1 MKGSIKVM
9 VSTKKLRYELN
20 LRRNITIIQGDSAS
34 GKTTLI
40 QIISDYLSGRSGPGI
55 EVVCDKKCAVLT
67 GDMESVEARMKLLKD
82 TVVFVDEQERFLY
95 TKGFAA
101 AVSASDCYFVFVTR
115 DALNMLPY
123 SVNEIYY
130 LKNSGYYQ
138 HTRQVYNS
146 MHQVYQEARA
156 AEGIE
161 LSVVLTE
168 DSNAGF
174 EMFEAVSRNMQM
186 VCDSARGKSNV
197 GKYML
202 AHKEDR
208 ILAIVDGAAFGADMQ
223 SAMHALEVNQK
234 SFLWAPESFEYLIL
248 RSNIVQAEGL
258 REILEQP
265 GAFVESG
272 EYSSWERY
280 FNHLLERLTKDTI
293 YAYSKRKLNPNYLT
307 KGNIDKVEKM
317 MKDTLFVKS
326 KI

>member
-1 MKGSIKVM
+1 MKGSINILI
-9 VSTKKLRYELN
+9 STKRLRYELE

-34 GKTTLI
+34 GKTTMI
-40 QIISDYLSGRSGPGI
+40 QIISDYLAEKAGPGTK
-55 EVVCDKKCAVLT
+55 VVCDRKCVVLS
-67 GDMESVEARMKLLKD
+67 GDDESALAKLGMQKNA
-82 TVVFVDEQERFLY
+82 VVFVDEQERFLY
-95 TKGFAA
+95 SKPFAK
-101 AVSASDCYFVFVTR
+101 AVLESDCYFVFITR
-115 DALNMLPY
+115 DGLNMLPY
-123 SVNEIYY
+123 SISEIYY

-138 HTRQVYNS
+138 NTRQVYNS
-146 MHQVYQEARA
+146 MHQVYPEARA